1 MKTKTKFIS
10 AACIAALTLCA
21 SPSSWAKEK
30 KAASPAPAASA
41 SPGASA
47 AASPAAKAPRALP
60 FHGKI
65 STVDQTA
72 KTFSIA
78 GKEATRVF
86 KIVEVTVITKDG
98 NPGTMADMAAD
109 QDVRGSYWKR
119 EDGSLEAK
127 TVKLGQ
133 KSASG
138 MTKPKTKKKKAASES
153 MASPSPAASPI
164 APPKAKP

>member
-1 MKTKTKFIS
+1 MKTKSKVIS
-10 AACIAALTLCA
+10 VACIAALAFCVPV
-21 SPSSWAKEK
+21 SGWAKEK
-30 KAASPAPAASA
+30 KSASPAPA
-41 SPGASA
+41 SPSPATSA
-47 AASPAAKAPRALP
+47 AASPAAKSPRALP

-65 STVDQTA
+65 SAVDQTA

-86 KIVEVTVITKDG
+86 KIVEITVITKDG
-98 NPGTMADMAAD
+98 SPGTMADVAEN

-133 KSASG
+133 KTESEMG
-138 MTKPKTKKKKAASES
+138 KPKKKKEKAESES
-153 MASPSPAASPI
+153 MASPSPAASP
-164 APPKAKP
+164 KTKP

>member
-10 AACIAALTLCA
+10 AACIAALALCA
-21 SPSSWAKEK
+21 PLSSWAKEK
-30 KAASPAPAASA
+30 KSASPAPAASA
-41 SPGASA
+41 SPAASA
-47 AASPAAKAPRALP
+47 AASPAAKSAKALP

-65 STVDQTA
+65 SAVDQTA

-98 NPGTMADMAAD
+98 NPGTMADVAENE
-109 QDVRGSYWKR
+109 DVRGSYWKR

-133 KSASG
+133 KSESEMG
-138 MTKPKTKKKKAASES
+138 KSKKKKEKAASES
-153 MASPSPAASPI
+153 MASPSPAASP
-164 APPKAKP
+164 KATP